1 MIESWDLTHRSQP
14 VCGDVHLIVVSFQAW
29 TQYCVEP
36 EQVDKWVENLRKV
49 RIVYVNNIS
58 STTVTTVIVIAV
70 IIRNYLFFLSHK
82 STASKKFNRVQRF
95 LWRCWLTQG
104 YVEQNHSS
112 SCLHVQLQHILYRL
126 RSPGSCINRSLVL
139 LPRILLMTVI
149 FCLTLVIVR

>member
-70 IIRNYLFFLSHK
+70 IVRNYLFFLSHK

-112 SCLHVQLQHILYRL
+112 TVCMCSCNISYIVQDRRAHASIARWCCS
-126 RSPGSCINRSLVL
+126 RVSC
-139 LPRILLMTVI
+139 
-149 FCLTLVIVR
+149 